1 MARISR
7 GRTRVK
13 LRLLGRCGGGD
24 CWEIALSSDYLMK
37 QGFPHFRVLLT
48 FSSALT
54 NISAKY

>member
-1 MARISR
+1 M
-7 GRTRVK
+7 GQNKGEVK
-13 LRLLGRCGGGD
+13 APGEVWGGGGD